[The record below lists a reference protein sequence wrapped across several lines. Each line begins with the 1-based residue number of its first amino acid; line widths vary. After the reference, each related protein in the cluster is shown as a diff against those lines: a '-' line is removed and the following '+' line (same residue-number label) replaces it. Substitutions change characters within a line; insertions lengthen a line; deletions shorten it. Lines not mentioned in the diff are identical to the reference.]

1 MTFIAKV
8 ENVSVCLSGDAVDWS
23 FCCWLILEQ
32 NGYHVASSENRRF
45 LCCCYPS
52 SFVSE
57 CDSVS
62 DMEMKPISPY
72 LTCIPVFLVE
82 RHGLFRRGDLRIAGS
97 SLSPR
102 YTLFYH
108 HHSSSQRGLDGI
120 EGRERLAPRQTSPSA
135 QTIVPDLNRQSGHL
149 KVRYC

>member
-1 MTFIAKV
+1 MSVCMISIIKRDMTFIAKF

-23 FCCWLILEQ
+23 LYCWLILEQ

-45 LCCCYPS
+45 SVVVVPS

-72 LTCIPVFLVE
+72 LTCISVFLVE

-108 HHSSSQRGLDGI
+108 HHSLVTAWT
-120 EGRERLAPRQTSPSA
+120 GRDRWPRRVGAEADKP
-135 QTIVPDLNRQSGHL
+135 ICPD
-149 KVRYC
+149 YCS

>member
-1 MTFIAKV
+1 MTFIAKF

-23 FCCWLILEQ
+23 FVLLADPWDGMDIMLPP
-32 NGYHVASSENRRF
+32 RRIVDLF
-45 LCCCYPS
+45 CCCLSQVPS
-52 SFVSE
+52 SQNAI
-57 CDSVS
+57 VS

-97 SLSPR
+97 SLSLP

-108 HHSSSQRGLDGI
+108 HHSLVTAWTGRDRG
-120 EGRERLAPRQTSPSA
+120 PRRVGAEADKPMC
-135 QTIVPDLNRQSGHL
+135 PD
-149 KVRYC
+149 YCS